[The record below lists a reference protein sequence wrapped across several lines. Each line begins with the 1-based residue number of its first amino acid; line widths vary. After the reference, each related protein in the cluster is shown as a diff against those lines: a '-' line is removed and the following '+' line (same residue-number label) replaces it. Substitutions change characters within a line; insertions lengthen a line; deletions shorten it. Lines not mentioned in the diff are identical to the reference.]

1 MSAISGDMITATPG
15 RISAGIWKQTDLPPP
30 VGITTSA
37 SRPEH
42 RQFMTSAWQLRNDGY
57 PKVPR
62 NTDKGVR
69 SRPAGFTMSAA
80 FAISTAF
87 RQLGFQ
93 NLWRDMARVER

>member
-1 MSAISGDMITATPG
+1 MSAINGEMTTATPG
-15 RISAGIWKQTDLPPP
+15 RINAGIWKQTDLPPP

-42 RQFMTSAWQLRNDGY
+42 KQFTTAAWQLRNDGY

-69 SRPAGFTMSAA
+69 SRPAEFT
-80 FAISTAF
+80 
-87 RQLGFQ
+87 
-93 NLWRDMARVER
+93 LWPAWCL